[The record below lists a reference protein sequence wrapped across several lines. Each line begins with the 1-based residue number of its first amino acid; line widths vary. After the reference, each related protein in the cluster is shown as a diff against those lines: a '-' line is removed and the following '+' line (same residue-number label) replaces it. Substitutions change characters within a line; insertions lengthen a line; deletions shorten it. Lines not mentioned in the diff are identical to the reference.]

1 MATER
6 ITYED
11 WMDTL
16 TAAEEASAVRARAD
30 AEAGRVL
37 TSVTS
42 EALEAFYTTLDH
54 AERRRLLDSFEEL
67 RTWFATHA

>member
-16 TAAEEASAVRARAD
+16 TAEEEASAARARAD
-30 AEAGRVL
+30 AEVGRVL
-37 TSVTS
+37 TGVTS
-42 EALEAFYTTLDH
+42 EALEAFYTTLDQ
-54 AERRRLLDSFEEL
+54 AERRRLLDNFEEL